1 MFSRLVGIVVDRHLC
16 GYSIPT
22 WVMGMGICGYGSGY
36 GHDVPIPI
44 PIPTGGFGS
53 CTHGYVVYLLIHYIY
68 TVHMY
73 LIHSYYIFLC
83 TLY

>member
-53 CTHGYVVYLLIHYIY
+53 CTHGYVVYLLIHY
-68 TVHMY
+68 
-73 LIHSYYIFLC
+73 
-83 TLY
+83 